1 MWRQA
6 LRELR
11 HRPSR
16 LIGTLAA
23 IVLSVAFLAGI
34 LVFVETEGQALA
46 KGQSLTTSRADLV
59 VSAGWVGEH
68 PTFAPVQQVLAAAPG
83 VDAVESFTPGYG
95 MVSAG
100 AHKDYA
106 SLTPIPQDER
116 LRWFTLASGRLPAAA
131 GEVALPES
139 SARDWGLSVGH
150 TMVVNRVQS
159 TVVGLMRQPRTSGPM
174 VYLPSGT
181 TAGEAAPALVV
192 VLLHPGTSAA
202 DATAALRDRL
212 ATSGL
217 AQDVEIRTA
226 AAYQA
231 EQVNSLARGLDV
243 MRTMLLAFGGIALL
257 TGGII
262 IANTFAIV
270 VASRRR
276 SIGLLRAL
284 GASKAQTGRALSLIH
299 I

>member
-1 MWRQA
+1 
-6 LRELR
+6 
-11 HRPSR
+11 
-16 LIGTLAA
+16 
-23 IVLSVAFLAGI
+23 
-34 LVFVETEGQALA
+34 
-46 KGQSLTTSRADLV
+46 
-59 VSAGWVGEH
+59 
-68 PTFAPVQQVLAAAPG
+68 
-83 VDAVESFTPGYG
+83 
-95 MVSAG
+95 
-100 AHKDYA
+100 
-106 SLTPIPQDER
+106 
-116 LRWFTLASGRLPAAA
+116 
-131 GEVALPES
+131 
-139 SARDWGLSVGH
+139 
-150 TMVVNRVQS
+150 
-159 TVVGLMRQPRTSGPM
+159 M

-276 SIGLLRAL
+276 SIG
-284 GASKAQTGRALSLIH
+284 
-299 I
+299 